1 MRRIARIRG
10 HRPSPALVVSIIAL
24 VMATAGT
31 ATAAKVLV
39 TSSKQIKNGVV
50 TSGDVRD
57 GALSG
62 RDVRDGSLEVADLE
76 ATARAAITDAQAS
89 AVEVFRK
96 EGPTEVPKGEERV
109 IATVASLDPGVYA
122 IFSKTVLSP
131 GPGDETSLLGNEYGA
146 SAHCILRA
154 GEDRDET
161 RALLTS
167 PGYDAPGEL
176 SNQITSTFG
185 SPGTV
190 KLSCDSPDR
199 SWRATDTSVIAIRVA
214 KAPRRSVDG

>member
-10 HRPSPALVVSIIAL
+10 RRPSPALVVSIIAL

-39 TSSKQIKNGVV
+39 TSTTQIKRGVV
-50 TSGDVRD
+50 NSGDVKD

-62 RDVRDGSLEVADLE
+62 RDVRDGSLQIGDLE
-76 ATARAAITDAQAS
+76 PAARAAITDAQVS

-96 EGPTEVPKGEERV
+96 DGPTDVPRGEERT
-109 IATVASLDPGVYA
+109 IATASIEPGVYA
-122 IFSKTVLSP
+122 IFSKAVLSP
-131 GPGDETSLLGNEYGA
+131 GPGEESLFGTEPGA
-146 SAHCILRA
+146 SAHCVLRA

-161 RALLTS
+161 RALLTT
-167 PGYDAPGEL
+167 PGYTAPGEL

-190 KLSCDSPDR
+190 RLSCDSPDR
-199 SWRATDTSVIAIRVA
+199 SWRATDTTIIAIRVA
-214 KAPRRSVDG
+214 NAPRRPVEG